1 MTKKRLFSS
10 LAVAA
15 MITSMFATTAFAEDP
30 EWNSQGGKAT
40 VEGGVYTVEPTVE
53 VAIPG
58 DLTFGI
64 NPLKLNAAEE
74 GQTENKNQIIST
86 DYSVINYSNVPV
98 IVDVAV
104 TATQGSGV
112 TIMDT
117 ATYDTKTKELTHSA
131 DTKNA
136 FLCMSVNKT
145 AAFASDAFTF
155 TYGTVDDT
163 ITNTATAKAQASLV
177 LSSGTASNAK
187 FGLKAASTNMEGAA
201 ASFKF
206 QGAVDP
212 QSAFAEGDVTVSAVY
227 TLSMLTENQLST
239 GYEADTTT
247 LTGAADTFVKAKQ

>member
-104 TATQGSGV
+104 TATAGSGV
-112 TIMDT
+112 TMMDT
-117 ATYDTKTKELTHSA
+117 AEYDANTSELKHAT

-145 AAFASDAFTF
+145 ASFASDAFTF
-155 TYGTVDDT
+155 TYGTVDNNIKNAT
-163 ITNTATAKAQASLV
+163 TAKAQASLV

-187 FGLKAASTNMEGAA
+187 FGLKAASTNMEKAA

-212 QSAFAEGDVTVSAVY
+212 QSAFAEGDITVSAVY
-227 TLSMLTENQLST
+227 TLSMVTENQLTT
-239 GYEADTTT
+239 GYEADTTA
-247 LTGAADTFVKAKQ
+247 LTDAADTFVKAK